1 MDISEKILKTLEF
14 DKVRMMLAESAL
26 TEGARQR
33 AMLLS
38 PSDDIDEILRRQ
50 RKTTDAKRL
59 MNIKGAPSFG
69 EARDISDACERA
81 LKGAVLTPRELLDVA
96 DILKVSSRLIEYIRV
111 NKQFDTVLDEIFE
124 LITPNRALENKIT
137 RAIIAEDMISD
148 DASPELGT

>member
-26 TEGARQR
+26 TEGARKR

-96 DILKVSSRLIEYIRV
+96 DILKVSSRLI
-111 NKQFDTVLDEIFE
+111 
-124 LITPNRALENKIT
+124 
-137 RAIIAEDMISD
+137 
-148 DASPELGT
+148 